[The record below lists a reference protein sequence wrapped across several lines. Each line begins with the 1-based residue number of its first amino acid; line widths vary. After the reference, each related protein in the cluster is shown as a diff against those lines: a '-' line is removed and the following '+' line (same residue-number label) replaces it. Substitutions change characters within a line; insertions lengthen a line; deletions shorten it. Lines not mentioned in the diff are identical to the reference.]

1 VFKQLLA
8 VVALAASMVIGSASA
23 GAAFV
28 SYEEAYIEVHVNP
41 TTLIGGNSFDGYAT
55 SNVDCNWTVTFRGE
69 SQTDFGDRIDFTF
82 DTPVVEEEIER
93 DLDVTCI
100 YDDTQLEMLGASKD
114 ADAVTNAGYVISNA
128 PATLHAADQELGRTV
143 VITIL
148 PLGSDDDDD
157 DDDDDS
163 DSSSSSASAGSD
175 LPSAGGVD
183 AGWIYGGAALVLAG
197 SAAIFLVRR
206 RNESPA

>member
-1 VFKQLLA
+1 VFKQFLA
-8 VVALAASMVIGSASA
+8 VLALAASMVIGSASA
-23 GAAFV
+23 SAALV
-28 SYEEAYIEVHVNP
+28 SYIDAQIEVHVNP

-55 SNVDCNWTVTFRGE
+55 ANVDCNWTVTFRGE

-82 DTPVVEEEIER
+82 DTPVVDEEIER

-100 YDDTQLEMLGASKD
+100 YNDEQLLGSAMEP
-114 ADAVTNAGYVISNA
+114 DAVTNASYVIDAA
-128 PATLHAADQELGRTV
+128 PATLHAADRELGRTV

-157 DDDDDS
+157 DDDDS
-163 DSSSSSASAGSD
+163 DSSSSSASSNSD
-175 LPSAGGVD
+175 LPNAGGVD
-183 AGWIYGGAALVLAG
+183 AGWVYGGVALVLAG